1 MTDVFVIGTGPAG
14 ITAAVYAVRA
24 GLSVTAV
31 GKDTGALE
39 KAHLIENY
47 YGFAEPISGE
57 QLHRNGVENAKRLG
71 VHVNEGEEVF
81 EIECDVMA
89 QPPVFSIKT
98 NRGVYESKTL
108 ILATGSARKAPAI
121 PGLKELEGA
130 GVSYCATCDAFF
142 YRQLPVAVI
151 GSAEYAVNEA
161 SHLAQVSSGV
171 TILTNGE
178 EMTAKVPA
186 GITVD
191 TRKIAKI
198 QGDPTV
204 SGVVFEDG
212 STLQVNGVFVA
223 VGTAGATEMARRLG
237 AVDMEGK
244 LMVDANMATPVKGFF
259 AAGDC
264 NGGVLQIAKAG
275 YEGMVAGKSAI
286 AYLRE
291 VSK

>member
-31 GKDTGALE
+31 GKDAGALE

-47 YGFAEPISGE
+47 YGFAEPVSGE
-57 QLHRNGVENAKRLG
+57 ELHRNGVKNAERLG
-71 VHVNEGEEVF
+71 VHVKEGEEVF
-81 EIECDVMA
+81 EIDCDVMA

-98 NRGVYESKTL
+98 NKGIYEAKAL
-108 ILATGSARKAPAI
+108 ILATGSARKAPGI
-121 PGLKELEGA
+121 PGLKDLEGK

-151 GSAEYAVNEA
+151 GNAEYAVNEA
-161 SHLAQVSSGV
+161 SHLAQVASGV
-171 TILTNGE
+171 TILTNGQ
-178 EMTAKVPA
+178 EMTAPVPE
-186 GITVD
+186 GIAVD
-191 TRKIAKI
+191 NRKIAKI
-198 QGDPTV
+198 EGAPTV

-244 LMVDANMATPVKGFF
+244 LALDSNMATPVQGFF

-264 NGGVLQIAKAG
+264 TGGTLQIAKAG

-286 AYLRE
+286 SYLRGIE
-291 VSK
+291 